1 MAVARPNE
9 LTTVRFLLDDQVYEV
24 DARRGDIVHQA
35 FHIALPEVVT
45 AGCRLTF
52 ASPAGDEI
60 FADNFIG
67 QLADHHG
74 TTDIVTRSSPIAGT
88 PGPWKTVGFDHLAVA
103 MADREDARDF
113 FINVVG
119 MREMRHDPHITVLA
133 TGPTALF
140 LFDAGSTEP
149 LAPDRPSA
157 WHHLGFVVDNLE
169 HAYAH
174 LQANRGR
181 LHSDFALLER
191 DERWSLYFHYRN
203 GDVNFMIQ
211 FSEIKADSRG
221 FTDPDR
227 AGYASY
233 LYDYCSRP
241 YGVQFPDDEPAGD
254 EG

>member
-1 MAVARPNE
+1 MAVARANE
-9 LTTVRFLLDDQVYEV
+9 LTTVRFLLDDEVYAVE
-24 DARRGDIVHQA
+24 ARRGDIVHQA
-35 FHIALPEVVT
+35 FHIALPEAVT

-60 FADNFIG
+60 FADNFVG
-67 QLADHHG
+67 QLADHYG
-74 TTDIVTRSSPIAGT
+74 TTDIVTRSSPIAGN
-88 PGPWKTVGFDHLAVA
+88 PGPWKTIGFDHLAVA

-113 FINVVG
+113 FIKVVG
-119 MREMRHDPHITVLA
+119 MQEMRHDPHITVLA

-149 LAPDRPSA
+149 LAPDWPSA
-157 WHHLGFVVDNLE
+157 WHHIGFVVDNR
-169 HAYAH
+169 H
-174 LQANRGR
+174 R
-181 LHSDFALLER
+181 LSSDFALLER

-211 FSEIKADSRG
+211 FSEIKATSRG

-241 YGVQFPDDEPAGD
+241 YGVQFLEETVDARG
-254 EG
+254 

>member
-1 MAVARPNE
+1 MAVARADE
-9 LTTVRFLLDDQVYEV
+9 RTTVRFLLGNDVYSV

-35 FHIALPEVVT
+35 FHTALPESVT
-45 AGCRLTF
+45 TGCRLTF

-67 QLADHHG
+67 QLADHFG
-74 TTDIVTRSSPIAGT
+74 STDIITRSEPIAGT
-88 PGPWKTVGFDHLAVA
+88 TGDWKTIGFDHLAVA
-103 MADREDARDF
+103 MADRADARDF
-113 FINVVG
+113 FITVVG
-119 MREMRHDPHITVLA
+119 MQEMRHDPHLTVLA

-157 WHHLGFVVDNLE
+157 WHHIGFVVDNLE

-174 LQANRGR
+174 LQTHKDR
-181 LHSDFALLER
+181 LNSDFALLER

-211 FSEIKADSRG
+211 FSEIKPASRG

-227 AGYASY
+227 AGFASY

-241 YGVQFPDDEPAGD
+241 YGLQFPE
-254 EG
+254 E